1 MTSMSSPAQDPK
13 LAAAIELATQFI
25 AEADALLITA
35 GAGMGVDSGFPDFR
49 GDQGFWKAYP
59 FMERFGMGFQD
70 AASPQTFDTHP
81 ELAWGFYGHRL
92 KLYRDTPPHAGFD
105 LLRGWGDAKSNGW
118 AVFTSNVDGHFQKAG
133 FQHGPLVECHGSLH
147 HFQCTKPCSDDIWPA
162 EGFDPF
168 VDDSS
173 GLLMNDLPACPRC
186 GALARPNVL
195 MFNDWHWRDHRNA
208 LQLKAL
214 QLWMESVER
223 GTVIELGAGSAIA
236 TVRNLG
242 NKLNNHGW
250 KLVRVNPETTLHAGS
265 NKAFLPMGALDF
277 TQAIQ
282 RQLQIS

>member
-1 MTSMSSPAQDPK
+1 MSTAAPPSALDATLE
-13 LAAAIELATQFI
+13 LAAQFI
-25 AEADALLITA
+25 GESDALLITA

-49 GDQGFWKAYP
+49 GNQGFWKAYP

-92 KLYRDTPPHAGFD
+92 KLYRDTSPHAGFE
-105 LLRGWGDAKSNGW
+105 LLHRWGEAKTNGW

-133 FQHGPLVECHGSLH
+133 FRYGPLVECHGSLH
-147 HFQCTKPCSDDIWPA
+147 HLQCSKPCSDDIWSADSLTPS
-162 EGFDPF
+162 
-168 VDDSS
+168 VDESS
-173 GLLMNDLPACPRC
+173 GLLMNEMPICPHC

-195 MFNDWHWRDHRNA
+195 LFSDWQWVEHRTN
-208 LQLKAL
+208 LQLKSL
-214 QLWMESVER
+214 HLWMESVR
-223 GTVIELGAGSAIA
+223 HGTVIELGAGSAIA

-242 NKLNNHGW
+242 NKLNNRGW
-250 KLVRVNPETTLHAGS
+250 KLVRVNPETPLHAGP

-282 RQLQIS
+282 HRLQIS